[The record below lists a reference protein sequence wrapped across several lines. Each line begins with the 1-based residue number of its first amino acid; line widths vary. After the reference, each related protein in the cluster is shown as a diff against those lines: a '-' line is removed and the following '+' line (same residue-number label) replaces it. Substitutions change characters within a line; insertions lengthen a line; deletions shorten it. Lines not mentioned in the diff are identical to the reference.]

1 MRQKKAKEDFEDFL
15 VNKVRSEKFT
25 FDMSIC
31 YHEQIH
37 HGKDDLEILA

>member
-25 FDMSIC
+25 F
-31 YHEQIH
+31 HVHTHIH
-37 HGKDDLEILA
+37 QSGHDSLDI